1 MEKKNFDW
9 GMHYFRAFA
18 ILAIMACHYAGC
30 FGYVRLVEVALA
42 AFTIL
47 FLFISGYLCQFVDSK
62 RRDTPLGYYKKK
74 LLNVICPFILF
85 SIGCALLKGF
95 ASFSWEFIGRILC
108 GRCQAQY
115 WYIPFVSVLFLFS
128 PALCRMSDRSLIVTT
143 LVSFVCFILF
153 PYRPGLFM
161 ISWPQ
166 TFHIYSY
173 FTVFYLIGFVYCR
186 FRNRIDPE
194 LKRYW
199 IWFGIAGILGLVFL
213 TSPELVGLNGK
224 PLGLMTCFQRFCVL
238 VVALVGLNKIKDR
251 KIVVLDLMA
260 QYSFTLY
267 FIHFGLFAFT
277 RPIHA
282 KLVAWSHLPTILAEP
297 LVFCVYV
304 AAIMFGTFMA
314 KKVLGKYSRM
324 ILGS

>member
-18 ILAIMACHYAGC
+18 ILSIMGCHYSGC
-30 FGYVRLVEVALA
+30 FGYAKLVNVALTSC
-42 AFTIL
+42 TIF
-47 FLFISGYLCQFVDSK
+47 FLFISGYLCQFIDSK
-62 RRDTPLGYYKKK
+62 RRDTPLAYYKKK

-95 ASFSWEFIGRILC
+95 ASFSWEFVVRILC

-115 WYIPFVSVLFLFS
+115 WYIPFVSILFLVS
-128 PALCRMSDRSLIVTT
+128 PLICRLTNRNLILTT
-143 LVSFVCFILF
+143 VISFVLFILF
-153 PYRPGLFM
+153 PYRPWGF
-161 ISWPQ
+161 SVAWPAMFFNY
-166 TFHIYSY
+166 TFFS
-173 FTVFYLIGFVYCR
+173 VFYLVGFVYCR
-186 FRNRIDPE
+186 FKNRIDDE
-194 LKRYW
+194 LNRYW
-199 IWFGIAGILGLVFL
+199 PIFAVFAVLGWVLLAYPQLANLQSRPMGIVM
-213 TSPELVGLNGK
+213 SV
-224 PLGLMTCFQRFCVL
+224 QRFSVL
-238 VVALVGLNKIKDR
+238 IVALVGLTKLKDR

-304 AAIMFGTFMA
+304 AAMMFGTLMA